1 MYASN
6 MGSPKELAHM
16 RALFA
21 KSRPLF
27 SALGN
32 DERQELILIML
43 EGNNLSVGE
52 LAGRTELSRPTVSHH
67 LKILKDVGMV
77 SPYKQGNKTIYCLSA
92 SDKHLGT
99 IGDLINEA
107 KRLTNKEA

>member
-1 MYASN
+1 
-6 MGSPKELAHM
+6 MGSPKELVHL
-16 RALFA
+16 RTLFA
-21 KSRPLF
+21 KNRPIF

-52 LAGRTELSRPTVSHH
+52 LASRTDLSRPTVSHH

-77 SPYKQGNKTIYCLSA
+77 SPYKHGNKTIYCMSA
-92 SDKHLGT
+92 SDKHLSS
-99 IGDLINEA
+99 ISELINEA
-107 KRLTNKEA
+107 KRLSNKEG

>member
-1 MYASN
+1 

-77 SPYKQGNKTIYCLSA
+77 SPHKQGNKTIYCMSA
-92 SDKHLGT
+92 SDEHLAST
-99 IGDLINEA
+99 SELINEA
-107 KRLTNKEA
+107 KRLTNKER